1 MKSWFK
7 LMAAVLLTAAMVPA
21 AQAASTYAIPAK
33 AELKLQYGSNEVKA
47 GAMVL
52 HIIKGFVG
60 NLSASGFDTYT
71 VFVLPEKADEPWLLV
86 TAPAAKGIGFN
97 LRNYETADANVQS
110 VSFYK
115 DGTQL
120 YAVEAVR
127 DNATAAGA
135 SLKKA
140 GVEFRVYK
148 FNQDWDVPKFD
159 ADGVMHSKLQYQDAS
174 EALKKEFYSR

>member
-1 MKSWFK
+1 MKCCFTWS
-7 LMAAVLLTAAMVPA
+7 AAALLVAVASGAVAATPYPVA
-21 AQAASTYAIPAK
+21 AK

-47 GAMVL
+47 GTMVV
-52 HIIKGFVG
+52 HIVKAFVG

-71 VFVLPEKADEPWLLV
+71 VFVLPEKAGEPWLLV
-86 TAPAAKGIGFN
+86 TSPVDKGIGFN

-115 DGTQL
+115 DGAQL

-127 DNATAAGA
+127 DNVASPAAT
-135 SLKKA
+135 LKKA
-140 GVEFRVYK
+140 GVEFRVFK

-159 ADGVMHSKLQYQDAS
+159 ADGVVHSKLQYQDAAD
-174 EALKKEFYSR
+174 ALKKEFYSR